1 MTGRVVKTTHKQ
13 INYMTWNE
21 QDLQRTEYEDNKSH
35 KNLFQLYIS
44 QNQEDSSSRKKIWKP
59 CQSDT
64 RYGFVYLY
72 WNMSLQLPYHRYISE
87 NLISHVSSFFAF
99 QISQDKNLL
108 YLGSPRANA
117 TFNNTVES
125 RTSATIFYSV
135 SESNCFR
142 IARAVTTKIW
152 YINMLVRYIYSH

>member
-35 KNLFQLYIS
+35 KNLFQLLVKIK
-44 QNQEDSSSRKKIWKP
+44 RTWAAVKKIWKP
-59 CQSDT
+59 LHHMSV
-64 RYGFVYLY
+64 RYPV
-72 WNMSLQLPYHRYISE
+72 YISE
-87 NLISHVSSFFAF
+87 NLISHVSSLFAF

-152 YINMLVRYIYSH
+152 YINMLVRYIYSHLFVHITTA

>member
-1 MTGRVVKTTHKQ
+1 
-13 INYMTWNE
+13 MTWNE

-44 QNQEDSSSRKKIWKP
+44 QNQEDLSSRKKKSGSHCTT
-59 CQSDT
+59 CQSNT
-64 RYGFVYLY
+64 RCVFVYLY

-87 NLISHVSSFFAF
+87 NLISHVSSLFAF

-135 SESNCFR
+135 SESNCFC